1 MAIEGGR
8 QGPVWLLGLPAP
20 LLEMQKERPIFF
32 FLQCSVFIAV
42 RAFSSCSEQGLCSSF
57 GAGAFHCNG
66 FSCCRT
72 QVLGHCRL
80 PVVATRA
87 QAQ

>member
-32 FLQCSVFIAV
+32 FF
-42 RAFSSCSEQGLCSSF
+42 
-57 GAGAFHCNG
+57 
-66 FSCCRT
+66 T
-72 QVLGHCRL
+72 VLGLHCCEGFL
-80 PVVATRA
+80 
-87 QAQ
+87 